1 MMAEQIWEGSPMRLL
16 RHLLAHTRR
25 SAVPSPLRSL
35 TPTALTQLDLDY
47 DPMVAQLA
55 SQCR

>member
-1 MMAEQIWEGSPMRLL
+1 MRLL

-25 SAVPSPLRSL
+25 SGLPSPLRALSPTSL
-35 TPTALTQLDLDY
+35 TPIELDY